1 MRFCD
6 FFISYK
12 IGLKGI
18 KNSIPFTQLPLYRKI
33 AIILIFVVALSE
45 MLLLFF
51 NQSTLSIILL
61 ILALLFLSIFIFID
75 SKKGN
80 LEHMLQKHYVP
91 YSVERINITLENLQ
105 KYGIDYSM

>member
-75 SKKGN
+75 S
-80 LEHMLQKHYVP
+80 M
-91 YSVERINITLENLQ
+91 NITGTFTPLVRIEET
-105 KYGIDYSM
+105 IVPD

>member
-51 NQSTLSIILL
+51 SKGQTTRLSLKP
-61 ILALLFLSIFIFID
+61 FLV
-75 SKKGN
+75 
-80 LEHMLQKHYVP
+80 H
-91 YSVERINITLENLQ
+91 T
-105 KYGIDYSM
+105 

>member
-33 AIILIFVVALSE
+33 AMELYLDQEDEMRTSSYLIMK
-45 MLLLFF
+45 MLPSLWLPVK
-51 NQSTLSIILL
+51 T
-61 ILALLFLSIFIFID
+61 
-75 SKKGN
+75 
-80 LEHMLQKHYVP
+80 
-91 YSVERINITLENLQ
+91 
-105 KYGIDYSM
+105 